1 MAHFVGQWTFGIYQA
16 LPSVSAVGSDSPWS
30 DLNSRVA
37 FVIFMHKLHQS
48 GQGRIADQARKKLLE
63 YIDRNVTWFFPCEK
77 GKIFPSRSRH
87 GISGALVINAV

>member
-37 FVIFMHKLHQS
+37 FVILMHKLHQS

-63 YIDRNVTWFFPCEK
+63 K
-77 GKIFPSRSRH
+77 GKIFQSRSHH